1 MKKFLGRIK
10 RILDKTFGTITDEFY
25 WRFRHIF
32 DHSWSESYISQDS
45 INHPHRQLLIEKI
58 SAYEPFK
65 TALEVGCASGPNLYL
80 LSKKYPY
87 MKLYGTDISKRAIK
101 IGQERFQV
109 QNIKNILLSSQKA
122 ENLKQFPDKSIDII
136 FTDAA
141 LIYIGPDKIE
151 TVIQEILRV
160 TRKALILNEW
170 HSNVSLYSYDSHW
183 IYNWKILLKK
193 FVPEKKIRLTRIPP
207 EIWSGGWVKYGYIIE
222 VVLNQ

>member
-10 RILDKTFGTITDEFY
+10 RILDKTFGTIIDEIY
-25 WRFRHIF
+25 WKFRYLS
-32 DHSWSESYISQDS
+32 DSKLAESYISQNC
-45 INHPHRQLLIEKI
+45 INHPHRELLIERI

-65 TALEVGCASGPNLYL
+65 TALEVGCASGPNLCL

-101 IGQERFQV
+101 IGQERFRE
-109 QNIKNILLSSQKA
+109 QNIKNILLLSQRA
-122 ENLKQFPDKSIDII
+122 ENLEKFPDKSIDIV

-141 LIYIGPDKIE
+141 FIYIGPDKIE
-151 TVIQEILRV
+151 TVIREILRV

-170 HSNVSLYSYDSHW
+170 HSNATCHDGHW
-183 IYNWKILLKK
+183 IYNWKVLLKK
-193 FVPEKKIRLTRIPP
+193 FIPEKKIILTKIPP
-207 EIWSGGWVKYGYIIE
+207 EIWSGSWAKYGYTIE

>member
-1 MKKFLGRIK
+1 MKKFLRRVK
-10 RILDKTFGTITDEFY
+10 RILDKTFGTIIDEIY
-25 WRFRHIF
+25 WKFHYLS
-32 DHSWSESYISQDS
+32 DSKLAEGYISQNS
-45 INHPHRQLLIEKI
+45 INHPHRELLIERI
-58 SAYEPFK
+58 SAYKPFK

-101 IGQERFQV
+101 IGQERFRV

-122 ENLKQFPDKSIDII
+122 ENLEQFPDKSIDIV

-141 LIYIGPDKIE
+141 LICIGPDKIE
-151 TVIQEILRV
+151 AVIREILRV

-170 HSNVSLYSYDSHW
+170 HSNVSLYSYDDHW
-183 IYNWKILLKK
+183 IYNWKVLLKK
-193 FVPEKKIRLTRIPP
+193 FVPEKKIRLTKIPP
-207 EIWSGGWVKYGYIIE
+207 EIWSGSWAKYGYTIE